1 MYTLG
6 VIVTQVTLQKMTQI
20 SEYLTFDDVLLL
32 PKHSNVL
39 PSDANFETS
48 LSDNIKLKTPILSA
62 AMDTVTE
69 LDMAISMAE
78 LGGLGVIH
86 KNLSVSDQ
94 ANIVKKVKEK
104 NLLSAAAIG
113 VGDDALRRAE
123 MLVNEGLDLIVV
135 DTAHGHSQLV
145 LDMVKN
151 LRNQYKNLTI
161 VAGNIATAE
170 AALDLKNAG
179 ADAVKVG
186 IGPGSI
192 CTTRIVTGVGAPQLT
207 AILNIKAALKDTNI
221 KIIADGGIKNSGDIV
236 KALAAG
242 ADAVMLGGLLAGTK
256 EAVGEIVEID
266 GKKYKSY
273 RGMGSEAAAQKGS
286 DDRYFQHKRK
296 GKFIPEG
303 VEGMVE
309 YKGPVNEV
317 IEQLVGGLRL
327 GMGYLGAKNLDELKA
342 NAEFIKITQSGK
354 SESHIHNLAF
364 AKNSSNYRVEK

>member
-1 MYTLG
+1 
-6 VIVTQVTLQKMTQI
+6 MTKTK
-20 SEYLTFDDVLLL
+20 EYLTFDDVLLL

-48 LSDNIKLKTPILSA
+48 LSDTIKLKTPILSA

-113 VGDDALRRAE
+113 VGDDALKRAE

-170 AALDLKNAG
+170 AALDLKKAG

-207 AILNIKAALKDTNI
+207 AILNIKAALKDANV